1 MSTRMFG
8 TRSAD
13 GLVNGDAVMQ
23 GRNVF
28 QCRGFWGLGDNFV
41 SHIPVTLKKD
51 PRPNLEW
58 QLGLPSLKHGLRRS
72 RKKYY
77 ESRHCLSNGWGS
89 PLVTYPRVR
98 IRSGQR
104 KRGELLYAVAGH
116 ALRLRRPSLLVS
128 DDREI
133 VSEGLDSFRS
143 ILLCGPGTCPPSSS
157 LAVPCWPRCSKQTTR
172 GYGTNSFYKIDR
184 DSRGRVAKR

>member
-1 MSTRMFG
+1 M
-8 TRSAD
+8 
-13 GLVNGDAVMQ
+13 
-23 GRNVF
+23 
-28 QCRGFWGLGDNFV
+28 
-41 SHIPVTLKKD
+41 
-51 PRPNLEW
+51 
-58 QLGLPSLKHGLRRS
+58 KHGLRRS

-143 ILLCGPGTCPPSSS
+143 ILLCGPGTCPPFVKPCSTL
-157 LAVPCWPRCSKQTTR
+157 LATLQQANDSWLWYEQLLQNRPRFPRQGCKTITSK
-172 GYGTNSFYKIDR
+172 
-184 DSRGRVAKR
+184 DSNTS